1 MEKSRKSLR
10 NGKQKLLQKKG
21 MVAKDLANLSVDIQ
35 KNTDLKSL
43 VKVGVTFW
51 SLMMSLAMSMS
62 LK

>member
-21 MVAKDLANLSVDIQ
+21 MVEKDFANLSVDIQ
-35 KNTDLKSL
+35 KNADLKSL

-51 SLMMSLAMSMS
+51 SLMMALAMSMS